1 MFHLC
6 ISTGNHSYDAYLP
19 DGGTW
24 NTTIMVPQ
32 TVTGFRHDLVFPV
45 RSLEGECYMRPC
57 SGLVWSDTRKAD
69 ERALQDGMS
78 VQLAAQSETIGIVVE
93 ECEKQGTMM
102 RKYRFGSR
110 EVRVGSDKGCAICQK
125 SEYVSPFHGSFDLL
139 SDTEAYYTDQST
151 HGSCIN
157 GNRMKGHRVQLRYG
171 DVVGVGP
178 SLRIVWLGNLLAIN
192 TPSHLDHIYLPK
204 VERVDLSKMTQGI
217 DMEAREASSVFQYQR
232 APRILEKPEEKNFKI
247 EGPIPKNGGRET
259 PLWLSL
265 GPSVTSMFPMLLSSV
280 VTGRN
285 ATSIILMMGGTAL
298 LAAMWGIINFD
309 YRKKNGVIDENKRQ
323 EIYRLYIEEME
334 SDLMAMTEQ
343 ELFRLN
349 EEFLSPDRCLEMSI
363 SKQRKME
370 LSVIK
375 THRLW
380 ERMPK
385 HADFTAVRLGRGRV
399 ALPAA
404 ISIPEDRLAMI
415 EDDLRNE
422 PKRLLE
428 TYKEMNDAPVVV
440 RLCDYSVIG
449 VLGPRNRPQMLQNMV
464 MQLAVAHSYHDVRI
478 AILVKEDNVSQ
489 WEWTKWLPH
498 TFGNEDRQLRMV
510 VSTPSAIKEVLSAL
524 ENIYSIRR
532 DLASHNESGDE
543 NKRYVPHYIIFCTD
557 PSLLEN
563 QPIVRQIM
571 ENPLG
576 FTLVMQA
583 PSMERLPKESSIV
596 IQTGDQQGAIYYDTG
611 DVTNVV
617 YEYPDPDKLNV
628 LAHTLA
634 MYRVNDSVE
643 NLAIPSM
650 VSFMEIYHVRKVDDL
665 DVWRFWNENK
675 VWEGIRATI
684 GLRAGSKP
692 FVLDISDKLQSH
704 GPHGLVAGTTGSG
717 KSVMLQ
723 TYILS
728 LALNYHPEQVQ
739 FLLID
744 YKGGG
749 TAKVFSD
756 LPHVAGI
763 IDNQGEH
770 RTIQRAL
777 QSIQGE
783 INRRERAF
791 KRLGVDHIDDYI
803 QQFNHD
809 PNERTLAHLV
819 IIVDEFAELKR
830 EQPEF
835 MKALVSAARVGRSVG
850 IHLILAT
857 QKPSNSVD
865 DEIWS
870 NTRFRICLRVAGRG
884 DSNDM
889 LKRPDA
895 AYLRGMGR
903 CYVQVGLDEIFEQVQ
918 TSYSG
923 AEYAPDELTSEE
935 MPHLLGDAGQPL
947 KFKKKR
953 KSNKSDKEPKTQ
965 MDAVMKRI
973 IEVAG
978 QHGVAA
984 AHKLWLKEMD
994 PVVLLDAL
1002 EGFTESA
1009 FDGEQWKNTGDEKII
1024 VPYALLDNVA
1034 DQCHI
1039 PIALN
1044 LTDEHNYMI
1053 VAPAGAG
1060 KTAAL
1065 QTVAVSLAMRYTP
1078 AQVVMYIFS
1087 MTNNTLVP
1095 LRNLPHVG
1103 ELVAQN
1109 EEDEALRLIKL
1120 LVAEDKRRRELFEEM
1135 NTSSYSQYNI
1145 AVRKEG
1151 GKKETL
1157 PAIVVMA
1164 DRFAQLLEIVDDEMQ
1179 ALLFKLITES
1189 ASRGIYFVVTALSL
1203 AKEEIPY
1210 KIQPSFS
1217 GVGMQLPDRDSY
1229 KQTLGITG
1237 FISAEQMDI
1246 SNYPGRGLGVIHT
1259 EGNSA
1264 GMQVCEIQ
1272 VALFGSGQDFERSGL
1287 IEKIAGE
1294 MQNAWHGK
1302 RAPGI
1307 VRIPKDFRAI
1317 DMYAMPG
1324 MQPKKETPYLVP
1336 VAVDKGEGQPVCL
1349 DIMHYP
1355 SLLVCGPAKSG
1366 KTNFLLLTA
1375 RSVLMQGGVVRM
1387 IGDPSNKIAQKLL
1400 ESYPDRFEVIAHVN
1414 TERISEITRELVST
1428 MNMRAKNKSGI
1439 AAIAEGIAEPEET
1452 YATYALLID
1461 DFPAFV
1467 EHYQEAGQLRLLG
1480 MACTKGRDLGIL
1492 IESSISHHEFTM
1504 ARIKE
1509 PLNAMCGIR
1518 SGVMLCGKLNELN
1531 PWNISSVPFELK
1543 RASLPVGE
1551 ALFLDETGF
1560 RKIVIPTA

>member
-32 TVTGFRHDLVFPV
+32 TITGLKHDLVFPV

-57 SGLVWSDTRKAD
+57 RGLVWSETRRAD
-69 ERALQDGMS
+69 EKLLKDGMS
-78 VQLAAQSETIGIVVE
+78 VQLAAQTEVIGIVVE
-93 ECEKQGTMM
+93 ECEKLGTLM
-102 RKYRFGSR
+102 RKYRIRNR

-125 SEYVSPFHGSFDLL
+125 SEYVSAFHGDFDLR
-139 SDTEAYYTDQST
+139 SDTEAYYTDQSPY
-151 HGSCIN
+151 GSCIN
-157 GNRMKGHRVQLRYG
+157 GNRIKNQRIQLRYG
-171 DVVGVGP
+171 DVVGIGP

-192 TPSHLDHIYLPK
+192 TPKHLDHIDLPK
-204 VERVDLSKMTQGI
+204 VERTEISAATQGI
-217 DMEAREASSVFQYQR
+217 EAEGSDQSSVFQYQR
-232 APRILEKPEEKNFKI
+232 APRILEKPEEKSFKI
-247 EGPIPKNGGRET
+247 EGPIAKNAGRET
-259 PLWLSL
+259 PLWLSI
-265 GPSVTSMFPMLLSSV
+265 GPSVTSMFPMLLSSF

-285 ATSIILMMGGTAL
+285 ATSIVVMMGGTAM

-309 YRKKNGVIDENKRQ
+309 YRKKNGAIDEGKRQ
-323 EIYRLYIEEME
+323 QVYKRYIEEME
-334 SDLMAMTEQ
+334 SDLMALTEQ

-349 EEFLSPDRCLEMSI
+349 EEFLSPERCLEMSV

-385 HADFTAVRLGRGRV
+385 HADFTSVRLGRGQV
-399 ALPAA
+399 KLPAN

-422 PKRLLE
+422 PRRLLE
-428 TYKEMNDAPVVV
+428 TYREMGDAPVVI
-440 RLCDYSVIG
+440 RLCDYPVVG
-449 VLGPRNRPQMLQNMV
+449 VLGPRDRPQMLQNMV

-478 AILVKEDNVSQ
+478 AILVKEDNVTQ
-489 WEWTKWLPH
+489 WQWAKWLPH
-498 TFGNEDRQLRMV
+498 TFGNEDRTLRMV
-510 VSTPSAIKEVLSAL
+510 VSAPHAIKEVLSAL
-524 ENIYSIRR
+524 ENIYSMRR
-532 DLASHNESGDE
+532 DLANHREGEDE
-543 NKRYVPHYIIFCTD
+543 DKRHVPHYIIFCTD

-563 QPIVRQIM
+563 QPIVRQIL
-571 ENPLG
+571 ENPRG

-583 PSMERLPKESSIV
+583 PSMERLPKESGIV

-617 YEYPDPDKLNV
+617 YEYPDPAKLNI
-628 LAHTLA
+628 LSHTLA

-643 NLAIPSM
+643 NLAIPSL
-650 VSFMEIYHVRKVDDL
+650 VTFMEIYHVRNVNDL

-675 VWEGIRATI
+675 AWEGIKATI

-749 TAKVFSD
+749 TAEVFRD

-803 QQFNHD
+803 QQFNAD

-953 KSNKSDKEPKTQ
+953 KSDQETQTQ
-965 MDAVMKRI
+965 MDAVLRRI
-973 IEVAG
+973 VEVSAK
-978 QHGVAA
+978 HGVAA
-984 AHKLWLKEMD
+984 AHKLWLEEMK
-994 PVVLLDAL
+994 PVVLLQEL
-1002 EGFTESA
+1002 KGFVDSA
-1009 FDGEQWKNTGDEKII
+1009 FDGEQWKNIDDEKITA
-1024 VPYALLDNVA
+1024 PYALLDNVA

-1039 PIALN
+1039 PISLN
-1044 LTDEHNYMI
+1044 LTDEHNDMI

-1065 QTVAVSLAMRYTP
+1065 QTVAMSLAMRYTP

-1095 LRNLPHVG
+1095 LRKLPHVG
-1103 ELVAQN
+1103 ELIAQD
-1109 EEDEALRLIKL
+1109 ETDEALRLIKL

-1135 NTSSYSQYNI
+1135 NTSSYSQYNM
-1145 AVRKEG
+1145 AVRMSGEKR
-1151 GKKETL
+1151 ETL

-1179 ALLFKLITES
+1179 TALFKLITES

-1203 AKEEIPY
+1203 VKEEIPY

-1229 KQTLGITG
+1229 KQVLGITS

-1246 SNYPGRGLGVIHT
+1246 PNYPGRGLGVIHT

-1264 GMQVCEIQ
+1264 GMQVSEIQ
-1272 VALFGSGQDFERSGL
+1272 IALFGSGQDYERGSL
-1287 IEKIAGE
+1287 IEKMADT
-1294 MQNAWHGK
+1294 MQKAWKGK

-1307 VRIPKDFRAI
+1307 VRIPKNFGAAE
-1317 DMYAMPG
+1317 MYAMQD
-1324 MQPKKETPYLVP
+1324 MQPKKEMPYRIP
-1336 VAVDKGEGQPVCL
+1336 VAVDKGEGKPVCL
-1349 DIMHYP
+1349 DVLHHP

-1375 RSVLMQGGVVRM
+1375 RSVLMAGGVVRM
-1387 IGDPSNKIAQKLL
+1387 IGDPSNRTAQQLAETYGEK
-1400 ESYPDRFEVIAHVN
+1400 FEAIAHSN
-1414 TERISEITRELVST
+1414 AERIAEITRELVNT
-1428 MNMRAKNKSGI
+1428 MNMRAKARTDI
-1439 AAIAEGIAEPEET
+1439 AAIAEGSEAPKEE
-1452 YATYALLID
+1452 YAVYALLID
-1461 DFPAFV
+1461 DLPAFV
-1467 EHYQEAGQLRLLG
+1467 EHYQEAGQLRLVG
-1480 MACTKGRDLGIL
+1480 VACSKGRDLGIL
-1492 IESSISHHEFTM
+1492 IVGTTSHQEFTM

-1509 PLNAMCGIR
+1509 PLNSMCGIR

-1531 PWNISSVPFELK
+1531 PWNISSIPLDLK

-1551 ALFLDETGF
+1551 ALYLDENGF
-1560 RKIVIPTA
+1560 SKIVIPTA